1 MKTAL
6 KILAPI
12 ILVAILIPAVLYV
25 GLTIWGDWHDEWSG
39 YNASTYIGD
48 GYCNIA
54 VLPIEGEVHGY
65 GIVTD
70 DYGNEMTSTNMNDAV
85 SFLEQ
90 AEYEP
95 GIYGVLALIN
105 STGGS
110 GAAAEQIATELKKS
124 TMPNAAYIVDSGAS
138 AAYLI
143 ASAADTVIAS
153 PFADVGSIGVTMSYL
168 DYSAQN
174 EASGIEYVSLSSA
187 IFKNY
192 GDPDKPLT
200 EEERSL
206 LERDLSVWHDELV
219 AQVAENRG
227 LPIETVSR
235 LADGSSMPG
244 KLALEAEL
252 VDAVGDREVA
262 RAWFAEKLGM
272 SAEEVVFCGY

>member
-124 TMPNAAYIVDSGAS
+124 AMPNAAYIVDSGAS

-174 EASGIEYVSLSSA
+174 EASGIEYVSLSYA

-244 KLALEAEL
+244 KLALEAGL

-272 SAEEVVFCGY
+272 SVEEVVFCGY

>member
-1 MKTAL
+1 MKTAV
-6 KILAPI
+6 KILVPI

-54 VLPIEGEVHGY
+54 VLPVEGEVHGY

-70 DYGNEMTSTNMNDAV
+70 DYGNEMTSTNMKDAV

-124 TMPNAAYIVDSGAS
+124 AMPNAAYIVDSGAS

>member
-124 TMPNAAYIVDSGAS
+124 AMPNAAYIVDSGAS

-244 KLALEAEL
+244 KLALEAGL

-272 SAEEVVFCGY
+272 SVEEVVFCGY

>member
-1 MKTAL
+1 MKTAV
-6 KILAPI
+6 KILVPI

-54 VLPIEGEVHGY
+54 VLPVEGEVHGY

-70 DYGNEMTSTNMNDAV
+70 DYGNEMTSTNMKDAV

-124 TMPNAAYIVDSGAS
+124 AMPNAAYIVDSGAS

-244 KLALEAEL
+244 KLALEAGL

-272 SAEEVVFCGY
+272 SVEEVVFCGY

>member
-1 MKTAL
+1 MKTAV

-124 TMPNAAYIVDSGAS
+124 AMPNAAYIVDSGAS

-227 LPIETVSR
+227 LPIETVSK

-244 KLALEAEL
+244 KLALEAGL

-272 SAEEVVFCGY
+272 SVEEVVFCGY

>member
-1 MKTAL
+1 MKTAV

-95 GIYGVLALIN
+95 GIYGVMALIN

-124 TMPNAAYIVDSGAS
+124 AMPNAAYIVDSGAS

-200 EEERSL
+200 ERKGHSWNVIYQFGMMNWSL
-206 LERDLSVWHDELV
+206 KW
-219 AQVAENRG
+219 QK
-227 LPIETVSR
+227 TV
-235 LADGSSMPG
+235 
-244 KLALEAEL
+244 
-252 VDAVGDREVA
+252 
-262 RAWFAEKLGM
+262 
-272 SAEEVVFCGY
+272 GYQLKQYPD

>member
-1 MKTAL
+1 MKTAV
-6 KILAPI
+6 KILVPI

-124 TMPNAAYIVDSGAS
+124 AMPNAAYIVDSGAS

-227 LPIETVSR
+227 LPIETVSK

-244 KLALEAEL
+244 KLALEAGL

-272 SAEEVVFCGY
+272 SVEEVVFCGY

>member
-124 TMPNAAYIVDSGAS
+124 AMPNAAYIVDSGAS

-227 LPIETVSR
+227 LPIETVSK

-244 KLALEAEL
+244 KLALEAGL

-272 SAEEVVFCGY
+272 SVEEVVFCGY

>member
-54 VLPIEGEVHGY
+54 ILPIEGEVHGY
-65 GIVTD
+65 GIITD

-244 KLALEAEL
+244 KLALEAGL

-272 SAEEVVFCGY
+272 SVEEVVFCGY